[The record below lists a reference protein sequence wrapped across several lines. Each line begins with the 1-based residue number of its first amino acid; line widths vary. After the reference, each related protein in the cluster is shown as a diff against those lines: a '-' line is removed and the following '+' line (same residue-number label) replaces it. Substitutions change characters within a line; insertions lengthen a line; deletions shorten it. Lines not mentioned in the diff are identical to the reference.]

1 MRDDLDDP
9 LEELFQAAA
18 AGTSAPRPAPPA
30 HYQAPTYTE
39 NCRKCGGSGRF
50 VRGRFSGQCFECKGK
65 GTFTFKTSPKA
76 RNDAKFARENR
87 DDRKRTEAIET
98 FKAAQP
104 EVYAWILA
112 ETPRFEFA
120 AKMLEAICRYGSLTE
135 GQLNACLRGVERNKQ
150 RQVER
155 TARVEAAPVI
165 EATRIHEAF
174 DKAIN
179 AKRLRN
185 QLGVKSI
192 QLRLDT
198 FIFKPARKD
207 PSIVYVTDATETGVD
222 GDPLYLGKILHGR
235 FQATRVCG
243 EAKAAAIVAAA
254 ADPAKAAVAYGK
266 RFGACSCCGLT
277 LTDPESIERGI
288 GPVCSAKYG
297 F

>member
-18 AGTSAPRPAPPA
+18 AGQSAPRPAPPA

-39 NCRKCGGSGRF
+39 PCRKCGGRKYWRPGYP
-50 VRGRFSGQCFECKGK
+50 CFACG
-65 GTFTFKTSPKA
+65 GTGTKTFKTSPQQRA
-76 RNDAKFARENR
+76 ANSQNA
-87 DDRKRTEAIET
+87 DRRHAEKIEAWVKT
-98 FKAAQP
+98 NP
-104 EVYAWILA
+104 EVHAWLLA
-112 ETPRFEFA
+112 QAPRFEFA
-120 AKMLEAICRYGSLTE
+120 AKMLEAIAKYGSLTD
-135 GQLNACLRGVERNKQ
+135 GQLNACLRCVERSKQ

-155 TARVEAAPVI
+155 TARIEAAPVI
-165 EATRIHEAF
+165 EAARIHEAF

-222 GDPLYLGKILHGR
+222 GDPLYLGKILNGR
-235 FQATRVCG
+235 FQAQRACS
-243 EAKAAAIVAAA
+243 EAKAAAVVAAA

-277 LTDPESIERGI
+277 LTDPKSIEAGI
-288 GPVCSAKYG
+288 GPVCATKYG